1 MNIYKKVDLSNGVRL
16 LLIPCPGTAA
26 VTVQLL
32 FEVGSRYESLKLN
45 GASHY
50 VEHMMFKGTER
61 RPTTLDISRDLDAV
75 GAEYNA
81 FTGKDYTGY
90 FIKLQADKF
99 ELAADM
105 LEDMLFHSVY
115 RPGDLDSERNVIGEE
130 IRMYEDNPIMFVDEL
145 MEQELYR
152 GSSLGRRIS
161 GTVETMKGIGRD
173 ALIGYRDSYY
183 VPSRTVAAVSGKFDE
198 AAVIRTM
205 EEKFGARPEPRKP
218 KNFQRFDTAKAG
230 YSGAR
235 FRVCRKE
242 TEQVQLAIGFPAYPY
257 GDEHMPALNLMS
269 IILGGTMSSRL
280 FVTVR
285 EKHGLAYSIHA
296 GVNPYQDVSS
306 VMIQA
311 GLAKDRVHQAI
322 KLILKELDKI
332 RTKDVTADELRWA
345 KENVKGRLTLNL
357 EDSRYLADWYARQE
371 LMIKKAETPDEKLA
385 KIMAVTR
392 EDVRR
397 AAADVFRNKRM
408 TMAVIGPYSDNQPFL
423 RHAGTL

>member
-1 MNIYKKVDLSNGVRL
+1 MDSYKKITLSNGVRL
-16 LLIPCPGTAA
+16 LLVPSPGTAA

-32 FEVGSRYESLKLN
+32 FEVGSRYEGLKLN

-50 VEHMMFKGTER
+50 IEHMMFKGTER
-61 RPTTLDISRDLDAV
+61 RPNTIDIARDLDTV

-105 LEDMLFHSVY
+105 LEDMIFHSVY
-115 RPGDLDSERNVIGEE
+115 RPADLDSERNVICEE

-161 GTVETMKGIGRD
+161 GTVETMKGIGRRG
-173 ALIGYRDSYY
+173 LIGYRDEYY
-183 VPSRTVAAVSGKFDE
+183 VPSRTVASVAGKFDE
-198 AAVIRTM
+198 AAVVKMM
-205 EEKFGARPEPRKP
+205 EEKFGTRRETKKPRG
-218 KNFQRFDTAKAG
+218 FRRFETAKAG
-230 YSGAR
+230 YKGVR
-235 FRVCRKE
+235 FNIWPKE
-242 TEQVQLAIGFPAYPY
+242 TEQVQLALGFPAYPY
-257 GDEHMPALNLMS
+257 GDERMPALNLMS

-280 FVTVR
+280 FLTVR

-296 GVNPYQDVSS
+296 GINPYQDVGG
-306 VMIQA
+306 VMVQA

-322 KLILKELDKI
+322 KLILRELDKI
-332 RTKDVTADELRWA
+332 RTKDVTVEEIERA
-345 KENVKGRLTLNL
+345 KENVKGRLTLSL
-357 EDSRYLADWYARQE
+357 EDSRHLADWYARQE
-371 LMIKKAETPDEKLA
+371 LMVKKAETPDEKLA

-392 EDVRR
+392 DQVRR
-397 AAADVFRNKRM
+397 AAADVFKNKQM
-408 TMAVIGPYSDNQPFL
+408 TMAVIGPYPDNKPFL
-423 RHAGTL
+423 RHATIL